1 MSFLLI
7 TVWFS
12 VVCFC
17 CEKQFLIDLGQ
28 MSKIHREEIVFS
40 SLVLWMKE
48 WESCSS
54 AVRPHSTISWSF
66 CLCWREITVS
76 VWGFNINDDDAQ
88 IPFSYPS
95 SQPSIFGIHS
105 FLGSK
110 LEVLNCFFFVET
122 FSFFH
127 FWKNFADDFHDFKWV
142 IVFEYDTTYFLPT
155 NFDSVF
161 VSFPHTNLE
170 HFYPLKVSLK
180 DSH

>member
-12 VVCFC
+12 VVC

-28 MSKIHREEIVFS
+28 MSKIFREEIVFS

-48 WESCSS
+48 LESCSS

-66 CLCWREITVS
+66 CLCWREMTVS

-110 LEVLNCFFFVET
+110 LEVLNCFFF
-122 FSFFH
+122 SSKLFH
-127 FWKNFADDFHDFKWV
+127 FSTFRKTLRMISMILSGLLCSSMTQH
-142 IVFEYDTTYFLPT
+142 I
-155 NFDSVF
+155 
-161 VSFPHTNLE
+161 
-170 HFYPLKVSLK
+170 FYPQISIRFLSHSLTRTSYTFIHWK
-180 DSH
+180 CH